1 MKLLH
6 CIFSAVLLFSCSETI
21 EKNCFESEKE
31 KSEYVEEKPY
41 TVKEIIAEKPSY
53 LEIEDLKNF
62 RTFKEDSLYTH
73 EYKWKN
79 YDEIMKQKETELK
92 DFKNAFHN
100 AFMIYKQQDVSNTKY
115 ALGRNDLGY
124 WLLKIADHKPS
135 AYFLGLSFSH
145 YYFNEIQNQPLIK
158 DDFLQIEGSLVQIIK
173 VAGLPGYDDYSAIAD
188 GKMFKVNLKELTKD
202 TDQDGYNDIFERC
215 FGLNPDDKDSDG
227 DGINDFAD
235 VNPMYK
241 SEKNKFTELYEML
254 LPTYAGTPDFKKDPY
269 YFEVF
274 KTDCDYFHQITPG
287 EYKVLFIPETE
298 DKQSQYV
305 RVTDVYHF
313 GISKIRKNKEFP
325 ERFYIN
331 KWDNSSSTDYAAE
344 YKNGKWELEMVGGMV
359 I

>member
-6 CIFSAVLLFSCSETI
+6 CIFFAVFLFSCSETI

-31 KSEYVEEKPY
+31 KSEYVKEKPY

-53 LEIEDLKNF
+53 VEIEDLKNF

-79 YDEIMKQKETELK
+79 YDEIMKQKETGLK

-124 WLLKIADHKPS
+124 WLLKITDHKPS

-158 DDFLQIEGSLVQIIK
+158 DDLLQIEGSLVQIIK

-313 GISKIRKNKEFP
+313 GISKIKKNKEFP